1 MVNNGEDQ
9 QRDCKLRTEREKLR
23 LNFPSW
29 VNCDPRRICFSVSVV
44 LFRKQASVPVGQI
57 KLVNSEVKTLKSE
70 DEFAGA
76 EYDPGKD
83 ASLILTM

>member
-1 MVNNGEDQ
+1 MERINA
-9 QRDCKLRTEREKLR
+9 DCKLQTELEKFR
-23 LNFPSW
+23 LKVSSW
-29 VNCDPRRICFSVSVV
+29 VTCDLPCF
-44 LFRKQASVPVGQI
+44 FRKQASVPVGQI

-83 ASLILTM
+83 VSLILMM